1 MLTIIMAVAKIQDRL
16 LFGDTS
22 GKLPWGHIKED
33 MKHFVEMTEPD
44 IRRIFICSKSTYV
57 TLPEKARQ
65 RLKPLLVTEDYNSL
79 MVMLTEAAAP
89 FDIDIDMHEI
99 VILGGRKL
107 IDSCIPHADHIF
119 ISEIGN
125 VEHKD
130 SFVYLR
136 QETAEKLANFE
147 KTSTCFYFD
156 INSGEVVKGVPYLRQ
171 AYVLSKD

>member
-1 MLTIIMAVAKIQDRL
+1 MLTIIMATAKIGNKL

-33 MKHFVEMTEPD
+33 MAHFVKMTEPASG
-44 IRRIFICSKSTYV
+44 RLFICSKSTYV

-65 RLKPLLVTEDYNSL
+65 RLKPLLVTEDYNSRL
-79 MVMLTEAAAP
+79 MQMLTAGE
-89 FDIDIDMHEI
+89 DTEL

-136 QETAEKLANFE
+136 QETVEKLANFE
-147 KTSTCFYFD
+147 KTSTCFYFN
-156 INSGEVVKGVPYLRQ
+156 IGGYEVVKGVPYLRQ

>member
-1 MLTIIMAVAKIQDRL
+1 MLTIIMATSRIGDKL

-22 GKLPWGHIKED
+22 GNLPWGHIKED
-33 MKHFVEMTEPD
+33 MKHFMDMTEVASGH
-44 IRRIFICSKSTYV
+44 IFVCSRSTYV
-57 TLPEKARQ
+57 TLPEAARK
-65 RLKPLLVTEDYNSL
+65 RLKPLVIVEDYNRL
-79 MVMLTEAAAP
+79 VEMLEPADMDITE
-89 FDIDIDMHEI
+89 
-99 VILGGRKL
+99 VVVLGGRKL

>member
-1 MLTIIMAVAKIQDRL
+1 MLTIIMAVAKVQDRL

-33 MKHFVEMTEPD
+33 MAHFVKMTEPASG
-44 IRRIFICSKSTYV
+44 RLFICSKSTYV

-65 RLKPLLVTEDYNSL
+65 RLKPLLVTEDYNSRL
-79 MVMLTEAAAP
+79 MQMLTAGE
-89 FDIDIDMHEI
+89 DTEL

-136 QETAEKLANFE
+136 QETVEKLANFE
-147 KTSTCFYFD
+147 KTSTCFYFN
-156 INSGEVVKGVPYLRQ
+156 IGGYEVVKGVPYLRQ

>member
-1 MLTIIMAVAKIQDRL
+1 MLTIIMAVAKVQDRL

-33 MKHFVEMTEPD
+33 MAHFVKMTEPASG
-44 IRRIFICSKSTYV
+44 RLFICSKSTYV

-65 RLKPLLVTEDYNSL
+65 RLKPLLVTEDYNSRL
-79 MVMLTEAAAP
+79 MQMLTAGE
-89 FDIDIDMHEI
+89 DTEL

-136 QETAEKLANFE
+136 QETVEKLANFE

-156 INSGEVVKGVPYLRQ
+156 INSGEVVNGVPYLRQ

>member
-1 MLTIIMAVAKIQDRL
+1 MLTIIMAVAKVQDRL

-33 MKHFVEMTEPD
+33 MAHFVKMTEPASG
-44 IRRIFICSKSTYV
+44 RLFICSKSTYV

-65 RLKPLLVTEDYNSL
+65 RLKPLLVTEDYNSRL
-79 MVMLTEAAAP
+79 MQMLTAGE
-89 FDIDIDMHEI
+89 DTEL

-107 IDSCIPHADHIF
+107 IDSCIPHAEHIF

-136 QETAEKLANFE
+136 QETVEKLANFE

>member
-1 MLTIIMAVAKIQDRL
+1 MLTIIMATAKVGNKL

-33 MKHFVEMTEPD
+33 MKHFVDMTEPASG
-44 IRRIFICSKSTYV
+44 RIFACSRSTYV
-57 TLPEKARQ
+57 TLPEAARK
-65 RLKPLLVTEDYNSL
+65 RLKPLVVVEDYNRL
-79 MVMLTEAAAP
+79 AEMLEAADMDLTE
-89 FDIDIDMHEI
+89 
-99 VILGGRKL
+99 VVVLGGRKL
-107 IDSCIPHADHIF
+107 IDSCIPHASHIF

-156 INSGEVVKGVPYLRQ
+156 INSEEVVKVVTYLRQ

>member
-1 MLTIIMAVAKIQDRL
+1 MITVIMAVAKVGNKL

-33 MKHFVEMTEPD
+33 MAHFVEMTEKAD
-44 IRRIFICSKSTYV
+44 GRLFVCSKSTYV
-57 TLPEKARQ
+57 TLPNKAKS
-65 RLKPLLVTEDYNSL
+65 RLKPLLVAEDYNSL
-79 MVMLTEAAAP
+79 MQILTEAAAP
-89 FDIDIDMHEI
+89 FDIDMKEL

-107 IDSCIPHADHIF
+107 IDSCIPYADHIF

-136 QETAEKLANFE
+136 DETVQKLANFE
-147 KTSTCFYFD
+147 KVSTCFYFD
-156 INSGEVVKGVPYLRQ
+156 INSGNVVKGVPYLRQ
-171 AYVLSKD
+171 AYALSKD

>member
-1 MLTIIMAVAKIQDRL
+1 MLTIIMAVAKVQDRL

-33 MKHFVEMTEPD
+33 MKHFVEMTEPASG
-44 IRRIFICSKSTYV
+44 RLFICSKSTYV

-65 RLKPLLVTEDYNSL
+65 RLKPLLVTEDYNSRL
-79 MVMLTEAAAP
+79 MQMLTAGE
-89 FDIDIDMHEI
+89 DTEL

-107 IDSCIPHADHIF
+107 IDSCISHADHIF

-136 QETAEKLANFE
+136 QETVEKLANFE
-147 KTSTCFYFD
+147 KTSTCFYFN
-156 INSGEVVKGVPYLRQ
+156 IGGYEVVKGVPYLRQ

>member
-1 MLTIIMAVAKIQDRL
+1 MLTIIMAVAKVQDRL

-33 MKHFVEMTEPD
+33 MAHFVKMTEPASG
-44 IRRIFICSKSTYV
+44 RLFICSKSTYV

-65 RLKPLLVTEDYNSL
+65 RLKPLLVTEDYNSRL
-79 MVMLTEAAAP
+79 MQMLTAGE
-89 FDIDIDMHEI
+89 DTEL

-136 QETAEKLANFE
+136 QETVEKLANFE

>member
-1 MLTIIMAVAKIQDRL
+1 MLTIIMATARIGNKL

-33 MKHFVEMTEPD
+33 MAHFVKMTEPASG
-44 IRRIFICSKSTYV
+44 RLFICSKSTYV

-65 RLKPLLVTEDYNSL
+65 RLKPLLVTEDYNSRL
-79 MVMLTEAAAP
+79 MQMLTAGE
-89 FDIDIDMHEI
+89 DTEL

-130 SFVYLR
+130 YFVYLR
-136 QETAEKLANFE
+136 QETVEKLANFE

>member
-1 MLTIIMAVAKIQDRL
+1 MLTIIMALAKVNGKY

-22 GKLPWGHIKED
+22 GKLPWGRIKED
-33 MKHFVEMTEPD
+33 MDLFVDLTSKKGVYL
-44 IRRIFICSKSTYV
+44 CSESTYK
-57 TLPEKARQ
+57 TLPKSVIK
-65 RLKPLLVTEDYNSL
+65 RLKPVIAETLNREWVDNETNY
-79 MVMLTEAAAP
+79 
-89 FDIDIDMHEI
+89 

-147 KTSTCFYFD
+147 QKSTCFYFD

>member
-1 MLTIIMAVAKIQDRL
+1 MLTIIMAVAKVQDRL

-22 GKLPWGHIKED
+22 GKLPWGPIKED
-33 MKHFVEMTEPD
+33 MAHFVKMTEPASG
-44 IRRIFICSKSTYV
+44 RLFICSKSTYV

-65 RLKPLLVTEDYNSL
+65 RLKPLLVTEDYNSRL
-79 MVMLTEAAAP
+79 MQMLTAGE
-89 FDIDIDMHEI
+89 DTEL

-130 SFVYLR
+130 SFIYLR
-136 QETAEKLANFE
+136 DETVAKLSDFE
-147 KTSTCFYFD
+147 QKSTCFYFN
-156 INSGEVVKGVPYLRQ
+156 IGGYEVVKGVPYLRQ

>member
-1 MLTIIMAVAKIQDRL
+1 MLTIIMAVAKVQDRL

-33 MKHFVEMTEPD
+33 MAHFVKMTEPASG
-44 IRRIFICSKSTYV
+44 RLFICSKSTYV

-65 RLKPLLVTEDYNSL
+65 RLKPLLVTEDYNSRL
-79 MVMLTEAAAP
+79 MQMLTAGE
-89 FDIDIDMHEI
+89 DTEL

-130 SFVYLR
+130 SFIYLR
-136 QETAEKLANFE
+136 DETVAKLSDFE
-147 KTSTCFYFD
+147 QKSTCFYFN
-156 INSGEVVKGVPYLRQ
+156 IGGYEVVKGVPYLRQ

>member
-1 MLTIIMAVAKIQDRL
+1 MLTIIMAVAKVQDRL

-33 MKHFVEMTEPD
+33 MKHFMDMTEVASG
-44 IRRIFICSKSTYV
+44 RIFACSRSTYV
-57 TLPEKARQ
+57 TLPEAARK
-65 RLKPLLVTEDYNSL
+65 RLKPLIVVEEYNRLAEMLEASD
-79 MVMLTEAAAP
+79 MDLTEV
-89 FDIDIDMHEI
+89 

-107 IDSCIPHADHIF
+107 IDSCIPAADHIM

-136 QETAEKLANFE
+136 PETVEKLATFE

-156 INSGEVVKGVPYLRQ
+156 INSGKVVKGSPYLRQ

>member
-1 MLTIIMAVAKIQDRL
+1 MLTIIMAVAKVQDRL
-16 LFGDTS
+16 LFGDAS

-33 MKHFVEMTEPD
+33 MAHFVKMTEPAKG
-44 IRRIFICSKSTYV
+44 RLFVCSKSTYV
-57 TLPEKARQ
+57 TLPQKARQ
-65 RLKPLLVTEDYNSL
+65 RLKPMLVTEDYNSL

-89 FDIDIDMHEI
+89 FDIDMHEI

-119 ISEIGN
+119 LSEIGN

-136 QETAEKLANFE
+136 PETVEKLATFE

-156 INSGEVVKGVPYLRQ
+156 INSGEVVKGSPYLRQ

>member
-1 MLTIIMAVAKIQDRL
+1 MLTIIMAVAKVQDRL

-33 MKHFVEMTEPD
+33 MAHFVKMTEPAKG
-44 IRRIFICSKSTYV
+44 RLFVCSKSTYV
-57 TLPEKARQ
+57 TLPQKARQ
-65 RLKPLLVTEDYNSL
+65 RLKPMLVTEDYNSL
-79 MVMLTEAAAP
+79 MQMLTAAEASVAT
-89 FDIDIDMHEI
+89 DMSEL

-136 QETAEKLANFE
+136 QETVEKLANFE

-156 INSGEVVKGVPYLRQ
+156 INSGKVVKGVPYLRQ
-171 AYVLSKD
+171 AYVLNKD

>member
-1 MLTIIMAVAKIQDRL
+1 MLTIIMAVAKVQDRL

-33 MKHFVEMTEPD
+33 MAHFVKMTEPASG
-44 IRRIFICSKSTYV
+44 RLFICSKSTYV

-65 RLKPLLVTEDYNSL
+65 RLKPLLVTEDYNSRL
-79 MVMLTEAAAP
+79 MQMLTAGEDA
-89 FDIDIDMHEI
+89 EL

-136 QETAEKLANFE
+136 QETVEKLANFE
-147 KTSTCFYFD
+147 KTSTCFYFN
-156 INSGEVVKGVPYLRQ
+156 IGGYEVVKGVPYLRQ

>member
-1 MLTIIMAVAKIQDRL
+1 MLTIIMATAKIGNKL

-33 MKHFVEMTEPD
+33 MKHFVAMTEPVNS
-44 IRRIFICSKSTYV
+44 RIFACSRSTYV
-57 TLPEKARQ
+57 TLPHDARK
-65 RLKPLLVTEDYNSL
+65 RLSPMIVVEDYGRLVEILKPADMDITE
-79 MVMLTEAAAP
+79 V
-89 FDIDIDMHEI
+89 

-107 IDSCIPHADHIF
+107 IDSCIPAADHII

-130 SFVYLR
+130 SFIYLR
-136 QETAEKLANFE
+136 DETVAKLSEFE
-147 KTSTCFYFD
+147 QKSTCFYFN
-156 INSGEVVKGVPYLRQ
+156 IGSYEVAKGVPYLRQ

>member
-1 MLTIIMAVAKIQDRL
+1 MLTIIMAVAKVQDRL

-33 MKHFVEMTEPD
+33 MAHFVKMTEPASG
-44 IRRIFICSKSTYV
+44 RLFICSKSTYV

-65 RLKPLLVTEDYNSL
+65 RLKPLLVTEDYNSRL
-79 MVMLTEAAAP
+79 MQMLTAGEDA
-89 FDIDIDMHEI
+89 EL

-136 QETAEKLANFE
+136 QETVEKLANFE
-147 KTSTCFYFD
+147 KTSTCFYFN
-156 INSGEVVKGVPYLRQ
+156 IGGYEVVKGVPYLRQ
-171 AYVLSKD
+171 AYILSKD